1 VRRPLTLLALVLVAA
16 IPAAGCGG
24 DDSEQDPTAAWAS
37 GFCTA
42 ITDWTDELQNIASQ
56 FSDTSNLSE
65 EGVKSAADDVK
76 SATDQLKDDLQG
88 LGRPET
94 PSGEA
99 VETSV
104 DQLSTTLED
113 EAAKIE
119 DTAQG
124 VSNLTELPTAITTI
138 SASITAMSSA
148 FTNTLTTIQNADA
161 DGELQAALEAS
172 PECDQITS
180 GSS

>member
-1 VRRPLTLLALVLVAA
+1 LAVLLVAA
-16 IPAAGCGG
+16 IAAGCGG
-24 DDSEQDPTAAWAS
+24 DDSDEDPTAAWAS

-42 ITDWTDELQNIASQ
+42 ITDWTDELQSIASQ
-56 FSDTSNLSE
+56 FTDTSNLSE
-65 EGVKSAADDVK
+65 DGVKSAADDLR

-94 PSGEA
+94 PSGEQ
-99 VETSV
+99 VESSV

-113 EAAKIE
+113 EAAKVE
-119 DTAQG
+119 ETAQG
-124 VSNLTELPTAITTI
+124 VSSLTELPSAITTI

-148 FTNTLTTIQNADA
+148 FTNTFSTIEDADA
-161 DGELQAALEAS
+161 GGELQAALEAS
-172 PECDQITS
+172 PECDQLTS